1 MRNKGIADRLN
12 YAILIAFYRMVNT
25 LPLWFIP
32 LAGDILGNV
41 AYLLIR
47 GKRRQIAHKNL
58 KIVFGSNENPRK
70 LNRIFRA
77 SLQNLAKMI
86 LETTAWSHLYAKLDD
101 WLTVEGEEYLKAS
114 LKKGKGLIAIS
125 THLGSFTIICGK
137 LAKMGYRLYP
147 IIRPPE
153 NKAAAEFLD
162 NCMNSWGI
170 RYIPDKPRYVCVK
183 ECHQALKNNEII
195 FLTTDLN
202 VIDKDAIFVEFFGYE
217 VPTFKGPAVLAAR
230 TGAPVHP
237 MFIVRQKGLHHKI
250 IIDPPLSLKKTGN
263 LERDVVTNTA
273 IIAKATEPYILKYPE
288 QWLWLHDR
296 WRRMR
301 PNLPEKGCL

>member
-1 MRNKGIADRLN
+1 MKNKGLAHRLN
-12 YAILIAFYRMVNT
+12 HAILMAFHGMVNT

-32 LAGDILGNV
+32 LAGGILGDV

-47 GKRRQIAHKNL
+47 GKRRYIVYKNL
-58 KIVFGSNENPRK
+58 KIVLGSNENPKK

-77 SLQNLAKMI
+77 SLQNLGKMI
-86 LETTAWSHLYAKLDD
+86 LETTAWPRLFTKMDE
-101 WLTVEGEEYLKAS
+101 WFTVEGEEYLKAS
-114 LKKGKGLIAIS
+114 LKKGKGVIAIS
-125 THLGSFTIICGK
+125 IHLGSFTLICGK
-137 LAKMGYRLYP
+137 LARMGYTLYP
-147 IIRPPE
+147 IIRPPH
-153 NKAAAEFLD
+153 NKVAAEFLD
-162 NCMNSWGI
+162 NCMSSWGV

-183 ECHQALKNNEII
+183 KCHQVLRNNEMI

-202 VIDKDAIFVEFFGYE
+202 VIDKDAIFVEFLGYK
-217 VPTFKGPAVLAAR
+217 VPAFKGPAVLAAR

-250 IIDPPLSLKKTGN
+250 IIDPPLSLKNTGN
-263 LERDVVTNTA
+263 LQSDVVTNMGL
-273 IIAKATEPYILKYPE
+273 IIKATEHYILKYPE

-301 PNLPEKGCL
+301 KIRE

>member
-1 MRNKGIADRLN
+1 MKGKLIADRLN
-12 YAILIAFYRMVNT
+12 YATLALFYELVNVLPLGWIAFAGGM
-25 LPLWFIP
+25 L
-32 LAGDILGNV
+32 GDI

-47 GKRRQIAHKNL
+47 GKRRQIVYKNL
-58 KIVFGSNENPRK
+58 KIVLGSNENPRK

-77 SLQNLAKMI
+77 SLQNLGKMI
-86 LETTAWSHLYAKLDD
+86 LETTVLGRIYPKMDD

-114 LKKGKGLIAIS
+114 LKKEKGVIAIS
-125 THLGSFTIICGK
+125 THLGSFTLICGK
-137 LAKMGYRLYP
+137 LAQMGYTLYT

-153 NKAAAEFLD
+153 NKVAADFLD
-162 NCMNSWGI
+162 NHLESCGV
-170 RYIPDKPRYVCVK
+170 RYIHDKPRHICVK
-183 ECHQALKNNEII
+183 KCCQALKNNEMI

-202 VIDKDAIFVEFFGYE
+202 VIDKDAIFVEFFGYK

-237 MFIVRQKGLHHKI
+237 MFIVREKGLHHRI
-250 IIDPPLSLKKTGN
+250 IIDPPLSLKNTGN
-263 LERDVVTNTA
+263 LERDVVANMALITKT
-273 IIAKATEPYILKYPE
+273 TEPYIVKYPE

-301 PNLPEKGCL
+301 KVGE